1 MLKKKELIKPYGD
14 TLNDGMVQ
22 LSFTLPVENG
32 PRATKAAEHYVSQ
45 LNFSNI
51 SVVHAQKI
59 SDGFTYFMVY
69 AEAQPTID
77 YSVIEAV
84 EVEFEHMDFYAIN
97 ALIKKTL
104 GRPLRV
110 VGGTIGNDA
119 HTVGIDAI
127 MNMKGYNQDYG
138 LERYPEIEADNL
150 GSQIPYQEMVEQA
163 LKHNADAILIS
174 QTVTQKDSH
183 VLHLTELIEYLQEQ
197 GIREQYLLLAG
208 GAKIS
213 HELATKLGYDAG
225 FGPGTV
231 PSQVASFLITKMIER
246 AA

>member
-1 MLKKKELIKPYGD
+1 MKEPIKPYGD

-32 PRATKAAEHYVSQ
+32 PRAMKAAEVYVSQ
-45 LNFSNI
+45 LNFNKI

-69 AEAQPTID
+69 AEANPSID
-77 YSVIEAV
+77 YSTIEAT
-84 EVEFEHMDFYAIN
+84 EMEFEHMDFYTIN
-97 ALIKKTL
+97 ALIKETL
-104 GRPLRV
+104 NRPLRV

-138 LERYPEIEADNL
+138 LERYPEIDADNL
-150 GSQIPYQEMVEQA
+150 GSQIPCQEMVEYA
-163 LKHNADAILIS
+163 VRHHADAILVS

-183 VLHLTELIEYLQEQ
+183 ILHLTELIDLLDKQ
-197 GIREQYLLLAG
+197 GLRDQYLLLAG

-213 HELATKLGYDAG
+213 HELAIKLGYDAG
-225 FGPGTV
+225 FGPGTL
-231 PSQVASFLITKMIER
+231 PSQVASLLITKIIER